1 MRIIIRLLFL
11 SFSLFITL
19 STFSQ
24 VKKPAP
30 KSNETLYAK
39 KFKPPKLHT
48 MLDKYKDST
57 SISVEEA
64 LRIIDL
70 PLTIHDDKNTAY
82 TISSYQF
89 LYRKKGVTED
99 EAGNLSPTSTISSD
113 RFKVSPLPPL
123 WINIIKEQV
132 KSGEEFYFF
141 DVIAKDSHGKVMYA
155 SNLKLMIR

>member
-1 MRIIIRLLFL
+1 
-11 SFSLFITL
+11 
-19 STFSQ
+19 
-24 VKKPAP
+24 
-30 KSNETLYAK
+30 
-39 KFKPPKLHT
+39 